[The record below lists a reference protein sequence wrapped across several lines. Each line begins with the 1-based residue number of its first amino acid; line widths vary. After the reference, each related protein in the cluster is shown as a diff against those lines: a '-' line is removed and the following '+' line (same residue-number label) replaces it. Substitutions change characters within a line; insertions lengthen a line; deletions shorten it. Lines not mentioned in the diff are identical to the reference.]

1 MAKCKL
7 SLIINKRLQFKNCL
21 NITMPFIETPFS
33 LTLTAVTRL
42 RMLFVDGNLFKG
54 GFAHL
59 NESAVLITFSV
70 NCILLTS
77 SCFVHGLFS
86 VHTIHRIK

>member
-21 NITMPFIETPFS
+21 NITMPFIETLFS

-42 RMLFVDGNLFKG
+42 RRLFVDGNLFKG